1 MDTKAL
7 IEKWYKENFDRMV
20 KHFYRKT
27 GNREDAEDIVQTGIE
42 RAIRWSASYNDRYE
56 ISTWLTQ
63 IILNSFKDWKR
74 DRLSEKA
81 VSMPDICECEEDY
94 TSAIKDYVEHL
105 PGKRRDVME
114 LFLKGFKAVEIY
126 RILNMPYITVR
137 VWISQIRKQLR
148 EEHKFEDFVW

>member
-7 IEKWYKENFDRMV
+7 IEEWYKNNFDKLV

-27 GNREDAEDIVQTGIE
+27 GNKADAEDIVQTGVE
-42 RAIRWSASYNDRYE
+42 RAIRWNASYRDEYE
-56 ISTWLTQ
+56 ISTWITQ

-81 VSMPDICECEEDY
+81 VEMPDICEYEEDY
-94 TSAIKDYVEHL
+94 SSAIKDYVKHL

-137 VWISQIRKQLR
+137 VWISQIRRQLR